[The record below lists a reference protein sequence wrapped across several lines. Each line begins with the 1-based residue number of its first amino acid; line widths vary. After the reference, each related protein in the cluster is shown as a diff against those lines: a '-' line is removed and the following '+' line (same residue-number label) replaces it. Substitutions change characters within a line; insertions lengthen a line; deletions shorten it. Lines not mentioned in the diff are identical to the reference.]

1 MLNYVEI
8 IIFYGIRTS
17 FSIFKQIQQNFYQTN
32 NAYVKNWLMLSYVEF
47 IIFLGSQNIVS
58 IFKQNFYQSG
68 INACVENWLMLNY
81 LKIIQKARF
90 AMELR
95 L

>member
-1 MLNYVEI
+1 
-8 IIFYGIRTS
+8 
-17 FSIFKQIQQNFYQTN
+17 
-32 NAYVKNWLMLSYVEF
+32 MLSYVEF